1 MTPIILLENF
11 MKFEKTAFLILA
23 CLISR
28 TSFADVGD
36 INAANNQVGAQIQ
49 SRNVDYKETGNG
61 TLFDTE
67 SGRVTGYG
75 LSASVM
81 KNILL
86 GHDYLDVQYSEFN
99 GQTDYVGAPLDGGAY
114 GSATGKSDAKIADFS
129 LRYGKG
135 FAIHNQFM
143 VTPYAEFGYY
153 KWDRDVGY
161 MEHYTHKYYGV
172 GALGQYSPASKWVL
186 SATAMIG
193 RTYGSKI
200 DVVAPFGFTADLGNS
215 AIYKAG
221 VSVDYAL
228 SKNLHANAGI
238 DYTSWKYGASAV
250 QASGYYE
257 PDSETKDTI
266 IKAGIGYAF

>member
-1 MTPIILLENF
+1 MR
-11 MKFEKTAFLILA
+11 FEKTAFFILA
-23 CLISR
+23 CLIST
-28 TSFADVGD
+28 TSFADMRD
-36 INAANNQVGAQIQ
+36 IDAANNQIGVQVQ
-49 SRNVDYKETGNG
+49 SRHVDYTETENG
-61 TLFDTE
+61 TVLDTE
-67 SGRVTGYG
+67 GGNVPGFG

-81 KNILL
+81 KNIWL
-86 GHDYLDVQYSEFN
+86 GNDYIAAQYSRFS
-99 GQTDYVGAPLDGGAY
+99 GRTDYIGAPLSGGAY
-114 GSATGKSDAKIADFS
+114 GSLTGKSGAKIADFS

-135 FAIHNQFM
+135 FPIHDQFM
-143 VTPYAEFGYY
+143 VTPYAELGYY

-193 RTYGSKI
+193 RTYGSEI

-221 VSVDYAL
+221 VSIDYAL

-250 QASGYYE
+250 QASRYYE